1 MIIKRKLLLL
11 LLFSFVF
18 LVSISLIS
26 AADSNTTD
34 LQVTGNDEIELDQS
48 DYYMQAIDEDVE
60 FALSD
65 LNQDNLSEDYP
76 VLNSEDKNKTEII
89 ADNVTTFPDEGKIIA
104 KLIDE
109 SGNPLKGY
117 NITLDL
123 EHIHR
128 NFVTNETGEVYFDL
142 DGISLGVGN
151 YTGILKFSGDD
162 IYNGSTLNIDVKI
175 NVLDTNITADNLT
188 FTYKEI
194 GILSVYL
201 KDSNGNPIGNATIR
215 LSLNPIYESLITN
228 SSGQVDFNLSNK
240 LSTGTFEGY
249 VYFDKTNRYMAS
261 SIPIRVT
268 VDKIPM
274 QINSSDITYTYG
286 DEKYLTVTL
295 KDNYGNPI
303 SNETV
308 SFKTTGNAMTGKTDE
323 NGIAKFLMNLAPG
336 SYNATVSFAGNKTH
350 QSNSTTLRILVNAL
364 REKISINQYSFTSV
378 YNEGK
383 YITVTLNDI
392 SGKGISNKQ
401 FIVNF
406 NGKTKKYLTNANGQ
420 IKLPISTLVPK
431 TYKVTINFLGDE
443 KYEPA
448 SFNITLVVKKAKLHL
463 FASKKKFNVKTHVKK
478 YKVTLKNNKNKVMKK
493 VKVYLKVKGK
503 TYVVK
508 TNKKGQ
514 AIFKFTKL
522 TKKGTYKA
530 VITYKGDKCYKKVV
544 KKANIKVW

>member
-228 SSGQVDFNLSNK
+228 SSGQVDFNLSSK

-350 QSNSTTLRILVNAL
+350 QSNSTTVRILVNAL

-392 SGKGISNKQ
+392 SGKRISNKQ

-448 SFNITLVVKKAKLHL
+448 SFNITLVVKKAKPHL

-514 AIFKFTKL
+514 AIFKLTKL

>member
-89 ADNVTTFPDEGKIIA
+89 ADNVTTFLDEGKIIA

-175 NVLDTNITADNLT
+175 NVLDTNIAADNLT

-308 SFKTTGNAMTGKTDE
+308 SFKTTANTMTGKTDE

-350 QSNSTTLRILVNAL
+350 QSNSTTVRILVNAL
-364 REKISINQYSFTSV
+364 KEKISINQYSFTSV

-448 SFNITLVVKKAKLHL
+448 SFNITLVVKKAKPHL

-478 YKVTLKNNKNKVMKK
+478 FKVTLKNNKNKVMKK

-514 AIFKFTKL
+514 AIFKLTKL

>member
-350 QSNSTTLRILVNAL
+350 QSNSTTVRILVNAL

-448 SFNITLVVKKAKLHL
+448 SFNITLVVKKAKPHL

-478 YKVTLKNNKNKVMKK
+478 FKVTLKNNKNKVMKK

-514 AIFKFTKL
+514 AIFKLTKL

>member
-48 DYYMQAIDEDVE
+48 DYYMQAIDEDVKL
-60 FALSD
+60 ALGD

-175 NVLDTNITADNLT
+175 NVLDTNIAADNLT

-228 SSGQVDFNLSNK
+228 SSGQVDFNLSSK

-350 QSNSTTLRILVNAL
+350 QSNSTTVRILVNAL

-448 SFNITLVVKKAKLHL
+448 SFNITLVVKKAKPHL

-514 AIFKFTKL
+514 AIFKLTKL

>member
-308 SFKTTGNAMTGKTDE
+308 SFKTTANTMTGKTDE

-350 QSNSTTLRILVNAL
+350 QSNSTTVRILVNAL

-448 SFNITLVVKKAKLHL
+448 SFNITLVVKKAKPHL

-514 AIFKFTKL
+514 AIFKLTKL

-530 VITYKGDKCYKKVV
+530 IITYKGDKCYKKVV

>member
-76 VLNSEDKNKTEII
+76 VLNSEDKAKTEII

-308 SFKTTGNAMTGKTDE
+308 SFKTTANTMTGKTDE

-350 QSNSTTLRILVNAL
+350 QSNSTTVRILVNAL

-448 SFNITLVVKKAKLHL
+448 SFNITLVVKKAKPHL

-514 AIFKFTKL
+514 AIFKLTKL

-530 VITYKGDKCYKKVV
+530 IITYKGDKCYKKVV

>member
-48 DYYMQAIDEDVE
+48 DSYVYAVDEDVKL
-60 FALSD
+60 ALGD
-65 LNQDNLSEDYP
+65 LNEDNLSEDYP

-175 NVLDTNITADNLT
+175 NVLDTNIAADNLT

-350 QSNSTTLRILVNAL
+350 QSNSTTVRILVNAL

-448 SFNITLVVKKAKLHL
+448 SFNITLVVKKAKPHL

-478 YKVTLKNNKNKVMKK
+478 FKVTLKNNKNKFMKK

-514 AIFKFTKL
+514 AIFKLIKL

>member
-1 MIIKRKLLLL
+1 M
-11 LLFSFVF
+11 
-18 LVSISLIS
+18 
-26 AADSNTTD
+26 
-34 LQVTGNDEIELDQS
+34 
-48 DYYMQAIDEDVE
+48 
-60 FALSD
+60 
-65 LNQDNLSEDYP
+65 
-76 VLNSEDKNKTEII
+76 
-89 ADNVTTFPDEGKIIA
+89 
-104 KLIDE
+104 
-109 SGNPLKGY
+109 
-117 NITLDL
+117 
-123 EHIHR
+123 
-128 NFVTNETGEVYFDL
+128 
-142 DGISLGVGN
+142 
-151 YTGILKFSGDD
+151 
-162 IYNGSTLNIDVKI
+162 
-175 NVLDTNITADNLT
+175 
-188 FTYKEI
+188 
-194 GILSVYL
+194 
-201 KDSNGNPIGNATIR
+201 
-215 LSLNPIYESLITN
+215 
-228 SSGQVDFNLSNK
+228 
-240 LSTGTFEGY
+240 
-249 VYFDKTNRYMAS
+249 
-261 SIPIRVT
+261 VT

-308 SFKTTGNAMTGKTDE
+308 SFKTTANTMTGKTDE

-350 QSNSTTLRILVNAL
+350 QSNSTTVRILVNAL

-448 SFNITLVVKKAKLHL
+448 SFNITLVVKKAKPHL

-514 AIFKFTKL
+514 AIFKLTKL

>member
-162 IYNGSTLNIDVKI
+162 NYNGSTLNIDVKI

-228 SSGQVDFNLSNK
+228 SSGQVDFNLSSK

-350 QSNSTTLRILVNAL
+350 QSNSTTVRILVNAL

-448 SFNITLVVKKAKLHL
+448 SFNITLVVKKAKPHL

-514 AIFKFTKL
+514 AIFKLTKL

>member
-215 LSLNPIYESLITN
+215 ISLNPIYESLITN

-350 QSNSTTLRILVNAL
+350 QSNSTTVRILVNAL

-448 SFNITLVVKKAKLHL
+448 SFNITLVVKKAKPHL

-514 AIFKFTKL
+514 AIFKLTKL

>member
-350 QSNSTTLRILVNAL
+350 QSNSTTVRILVNAL

-448 SFNITLVVKKAKLHL
+448 SFNITLVVKKAKPHL

-514 AIFKFTKL
+514 AIFKLTKL

>member
-228 SSGQVDFNLSNK
+228 SSGQVDFNLSSK

-350 QSNSTTLRILVNAL
+350 QSNSTTVRILVNAL

-448 SFNITLVVKKAKLHL
+448 SFNITLVVKKAKPHL

>member
-48 DYYMQAIDEDVE
+48 DSYVHAVDEDVKL
-60 FALSD
+60 ALGD
-65 LNQDNLSEDYP
+65 LNEDNLSEDYP
-76 VLNSEDKNKTEII
+76 VLNSKDKAKTEII

-104 KLIDE
+104 KLINE

-142 DGISLGVGN
+142 DGICLGVGN

-162 IYNGSTLNIDVKI
+162 NYNGSTLNIDVKI

-308 SFKTTGNAMTGKTDE
+308 SFKTTGNAMAGKTDE

-350 QSNSTTLRILVNAL
+350 QSNSTTVRILVNAL

-448 SFNITLVVKKAKLHL
+448 SFNITLVVKKAKPHL

-514 AIFKFTKL
+514 AIFKLTKL

>member
-48 DYYMQAIDEDVE
+48 DSYVYAVDEDVKL
-60 FALSD
+60 ALGD
-65 LNQDNLSEDYP
+65 LNEDNLSEDYP

-162 IYNGSTLNIDVKI
+162 NYNGSTLNIDVKI

-228 SSGQVDFNLSNK
+228 SSGQVDFNLSSK
-240 LSTGTFEGY
+240 LSTGNFEGY

-350 QSNSTTLRILVNAL
+350 QSNSTTVRILVNAL

-448 SFNITLVVKKAKLHL
+448 SFNITLVVKKAKPHL

-478 YKVTLKNNKNKVMKK
+478 FKVTLKNNKNKVMKK

-514 AIFKFTKL
+514 AIFKLTKL

>member
-201 KDSNGNPIGNATIR
+201 KYSNGNPIGNATIR

-350 QSNSTTLRILVNAL
+350 QSNSTTVRILVNAL

-448 SFNITLVVKKAKLHL
+448 SFNITLVVKKAKPHL

-514 AIFKFTKL
+514 AIFKLTKL

>member
-48 DYYMQAIDEDVE
+48 DSYVYAVDEDVKL
-60 FALSD
+60 ALGD
-65 LNQDNLSEDYP
+65 LNEDNLSEDYP

-228 SSGQVDFNLSNK
+228 SSGQVDFNLSSK
-240 LSTGTFEGY
+240 LSTGNFEGY

-350 QSNSTTLRILVNAL
+350 QSNSTTVRILVNAL

-448 SFNITLVVKKAKLHL
+448 SFNITLVVKKAKPHL

-478 YKVTLKNNKNKVMKK
+478 FKVTLKNNKNKVMKK

-514 AIFKFTKL
+514 AIFKLTKL